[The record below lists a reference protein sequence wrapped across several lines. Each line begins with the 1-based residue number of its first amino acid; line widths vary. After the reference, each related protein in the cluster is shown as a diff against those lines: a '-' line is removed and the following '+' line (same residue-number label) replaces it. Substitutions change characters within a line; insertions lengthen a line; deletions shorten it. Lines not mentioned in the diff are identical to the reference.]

1 MTPRALS
8 FTAILFIISS
18 LMSACTLG
26 SHASGDENLPL
37 PLKIVYSGNTMGFL
51 EPCPS

>member
-1 MTPRALS
+1 MTPRALPLA
-8 FTAILFIISS
+8 AILFIISF

-26 SHASGDENLPL
+26 SHASGDENPPP